1 LRNSKSDTV
10 KEVTIHISAELAV
23 APSPIATSIPLL
35 RERLAEKESSLTLV
49 PLPTDGAPAAYDPVD
64 GETTHVPGLIT
75 VKRWVNAEFDAEKR
89 RFVALP
95 EGREYLQDQ
104 LPYVLVVTAK
114 EIIAMI
120 VASRTDKSR
129 GLIAWLT
136 SVKRKLGLTR
146 SATIPSAV
154 TSIGAAP
161 TTTPGGAQT
170 NRCEIMLLIH
180 GMKAWHSKAASVR
193 RKDFS
198 ERARNHM
205 AGLAVDEEVE
215 AGTSS
220 GAPEK
225 EEVDKELV
233 RLQLVHRCFQVCG
246 ESARIRMPEY
256 VLIARFS

>member
-1 LRNSKSDTV
+1 MQLRNSKSDTV
-10 KEVTIHISAELAV
+10 REVTIHISAELAV

-35 RERLAEKESSLTLV
+35 RERLADKESSLTLV
-49 PLPTDGAPAAYDPVD
+49 PVPTDDRPAPYDPVD

-75 VKRWVNAEFDAEKR
+75 VKRWVNAEFNAATR

-95 EGREYLQDQ
+95 EGHEYWQDQ

-114 EIIAMI
+114 EIVAKI
-120 VASRTDKSR
+120 VAGRTDKSR

-136 SVKRKLGLTR
+136 SIKRKLGLTR
-146 SATIPSAV
+146 SATVPAAT

-161 TTTPGGAQT
+161 TTTPGSAQT

-180 GMKAWHSKAASVR
+180 GMKAWHSKAASVK
-193 RKDFS
+193 RKEFS

-205 AGLAVDEEVE
+205 AGYGVDADVE
-215 AGTSS
+215 GESSS
-220 GAPEK
+220 GGAPDK

-246 ESARIRMPEY
+246 ESCEIEVVA
-256 VLIARFS
+256 